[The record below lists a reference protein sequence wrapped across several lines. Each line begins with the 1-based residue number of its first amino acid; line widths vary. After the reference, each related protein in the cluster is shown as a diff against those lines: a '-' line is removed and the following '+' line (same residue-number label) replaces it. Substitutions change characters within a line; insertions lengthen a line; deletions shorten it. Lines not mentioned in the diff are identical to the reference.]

1 MPAQVITTLTQLRAV
16 KDEHFVE
23 AFMNHLRLAFDH
35 LRGQK
40 PPTLVARTLPYLR
53 QIRGELLDITQD
65 APPNKR
71 IRNTDLSKS
80 KSQKKDAMRHIM
92 ALLPYA
98 VSRKCGP
105 PSAGVSGENDT
116 QAGGAAAPPVGGIV
130 PGQGVRA
137 RAQGNPAD
145 VTVPDLTDGRV
156 KDNAECPK
164 AHVGDTTPVLPP
176 AAAVE
181 APATPVSDEG
191 HATSDGNPVVREI
204 GMRLAIARLA
214 GDVAVDMTALRVLI
228 YKLRDENRRLQLLV
242 TDSQS
247 CKNCK
252 NKEGNAAQP
261 HGDAGGGAGAKALD
275 KSTALSPIAKINA
288 WPIIEHTPERV
299 ALHDPEHVAQNATP
313 SATGSALG
321 LVTPPDTPEPVS
333 GDTAGVGTALPTN
346 PASVRPTQPE
356 PVKIPDTAAA
366 AAAGANIPPAGE
378 ATPPNVPN
386 ATGAEGHGLLA
397 APKMTAIFIG
407 NVHPD
412 SRDTDIQKVI
422 QNAGVDQKLIQVYET
437 PILSKSKKAF
447 KAIIP
452 EDKLDAV
459 MSFVKSIEDLRVEK
473 WASPPTRLA
482 RQGVRQR
489 GNTFPGP
496 RPNSRPYPNR
506 HQEQP
511 NRREDTSHGPHPY
524 RRGPPPIPRSGWG
537 PNFHPFWGPPMW
549 NQQRPNFFY

>member
-1 MPAQVITTLTQLRAV
+1 MGPQRIKDIKSLRKFNDASFPRTVLHNVAFIFVISNWQDVSNVLGHINLQYLKELRSRMLDLLKGSGPNIRGKNNKLPHRKGDIISNILTL
-16 KDEHFVE
+16 
-23 AFMNHLRLAFDH
+23 
-35 LRGQK
+35 G
-40 PPTLVARTLPYLR
+40 PYL
-53 QIRGELLDITQD
+53 IEAKDD
-65 APPNKR
+65 S
-71 IRNTDLSKS
+71 DECSK
-80 KSQKKDAMRHIM
+80 
-92 ALLPYA
+92 
-98 VSRKCGP
+98 
-105 PSAGVSGENDT
+105 ENDT
-116 QAGGAAAPPVGGIV
+116 QAGAAAPPVGGVV

-137 RAQGNPAD
+137 RAQGNPPAD

-176 AAAVE
+176 AAPAAAVE
-181 APATPVSDEG
+181 APATLVSDEG

-204 GMRLAIARLA
+204 EMRLAIARLA

-252 NKEGNAAQP
+252 NREDNAAQP

-299 ALHDPEHVAQNATP
+299 SLHDPEHVAQNATP
-313 SATGSALG
+313 SATRSALG

-356 PVKIPDTAAA
+356 PVKIPDTA

-496 RPNSRPYPNR
+496 HPNSRPYPNR
-506 HQEQP
+506 HQQQP